1 MQVIAVSPSRAQ
13 VEALAAGSAEA
24 QSKFLEGVGIVT
36 TQVEHL
42 ENVLDRESAEL
53 LSCALQHQRYKEG
66 RLTDPYFTEE
76 QWKAVVAG
84 RSALLHDAEELVTRI
99 LGSSGQVLQN
109 PDKRREWLGRK
120 RKVPLCDCKAH
131 KCDNDE
137 FFTDVLG
144 ELVKLQAPLND
155 NSGTRFANVLLS
167 HILKVANLTRVKFH
181 GTRGGALGPVQY
193 ILHLPSGAEYVY
205 RGRPDYMVCQR
216 ITREE
221 RQLGRQFEETVRAIG
236 EVQSPRGT
244 STKVKNLA
252 FAQAGI
258 YTLRHLTNTM
268 ALRKLA
274 TVVLY
279 KDFTAHVAL
288 ATICREEGETD
299 LVGDVTYKLVQSIN
313 PFVLRNQED
322 LALFASVF
330 IAALK
335 TTLY

>member
-1 MQVIAVSPSRAQ
+1 MAPPIDQSPWTGGGASWQHAASHPTGRSSTTDASYRSVSVACASGSP
-13 VEALAAGSAEA
+13 VAAGSAEA

-53 LSCALQHQRYKEG
+53 LSCALQHQRYNEG

-99 LGSSGQVLQN
+99 LCSSGQVLQN

-155 NSGTRFANVLLS
+155 NSGTRFANV
-167 HILKVANLTRVKFH
+167 
-181 GTRGGALGPVQY
+181 
-193 ILHLPSGAEYVY
+193 
-205 RGRPDYMVCQR
+205 VCC
-216 ITREE
+216 
-221 RQLGRQFEETVRAIG
+221 
-236 EVQSPRGT
+236 
-244 STKVKNLA
+244 
-252 FAQAGI
+252 
-258 YTLRHLTNTM
+258 H
-268 ALRKLA
+268 
-274 TVVLY
+274 
-279 KDFTAHVAL
+279 
-288 ATICREEGETD
+288 
-299 LVGDVTYKLVQSIN
+299 TY
-313 PFVLRNQED
+313 
-322 LALFASVF
+322 
-330 IAALK
+330 
-335 TTLY
+335 

>member
-1 MQVIAVSPSRAQ
+1 MQYIMRLPSGPAHRSNSVDYGCVDYRYGVKMAEHRGNTRRATRLAEAQPPMQVIAVSPSRAQ

-84 RSALLHDAEELVTRI
+84 RSALLDDAEELVDGI

-167 HILKVANLTRVKFH
+167 HILKVATLTRVQFH

-193 ILHLPSGAEYVY
+193 ILRLPS
-205 RGRPDYMVCQR
+205 
-216 ITREE
+216 
-221 RQLGRQFEETVRAIG
+221 
-236 EVQSPRGT
+236 
-244 STKVKNLA
+244 
-252 FAQAGI
+252 
-258 YTLRHLTNTM
+258 
-268 ALRKLA
+268 
-274 TVVLY
+274 
-279 KDFTAHVAL
+279 
-288 ATICREEGETD
+288 
-299 LVGDVTYKLVQSIN
+299 
-313 PFVLRNQED
+313 
-322 LALFASVF
+322 
-330 IAALK
+330 
-335 TTLY
+335 